1 MDPSLPLGF
10 AAKRLGLDPITAMT
24 RDHGD
29 VGDL

>member
-1 MDPSLPLGF
+1 MDPSMPPGI
-10 AAKRLGLDPITAMT
+10 AEKRLGLDPITAMT